1 MRPIL
6 AKNALFEAVAR
17 KNARHQISIAY
28 FFKDIIILYNLYEF
42 PENGDITSMWKLKKT
57 VENCRFPIQS
67 HYKLSFGVLYFG
79 GL

>member
-1 MRPIL
+1 MGRREKWDNLI
-6 AKNALFEAVAR
+6 
-17 KNARHQISIAY
+17 QISW
-28 FFKDIIILYNLYEF
+28 IIFTNV
-42 PENGDITSMWKLKKT
+42 ENGDITSMRKLKNT